1 LKLEAKHTIDMVRFV
16 DEVEIDSRY
25 YEKPYYLLPDGDE
38 ADEAYTIIRDALKQT
53 RKIAVGQMIMQGRAH
68 LVGVKAL
75 GRGLALYFEGI
86 TAEPDP
92 QAVELA
98 SELIGRQSG
107 RFEPEMPDQY
117 AAAIREM
124 IQAKI
129 ESRAPEVV
137 VATEGKPETAV
148 FNIMAALKKSMVAK
162 GRTKVRDSVR
172 RE

>member
-1 LKLEAKHTIDMVRFV
+1 MEAKHTIDMVRFV

-107 RFEPEMPDQY
+107 RFEPEKMPDQY

-148 FNIMAALKKSMVAK
+148 FNIMAALKKSMEAK